1 VDIDLDTLKQEII
14 AYLDAST
21 FAVFRSY
28 PGGLEGMPL
37 ICWDC
42 ERFPDYRMFLEA
54 AQKLHVEL
62 ILLATREFEESEIE
76 EEVETLDSCD
86 LSRDERRDYDTRLAK
101 YKKYT
106 GQTCS
111 LELAF
116 DHNSRM
122 YVYEVHPD
130 WYDEF
135 VELSEEIAENLE
147 VAGSDDDEEESGGM
161 GGFYSNN

>member
-1 VDIDLDTLKQEII
+1 MDINLDTLKQEIL
-14 AYLDAST
+14 AYLDASP

-42 ERFPDYRMFLEA
+42 ERFPDYRMFLDA
-54 AQKLHVEL
+54 AEKLHVQL
-62 ILLATREFEESEIE
+62 ILVATREFELTEIDE
-76 EEVETLDSCD
+76 ETDELDALD
-86 LSRDERRDYDTRLAK
+86 LPRDERRAYDTKLAK
-101 YKKYT
+101 YKKYI

-135 VELSEEIAENLE
+135 VELSEEIAESVEL
-147 VAGSDDDEEESGGM
+147 GDSGDDEEEGGM

>member
-14 AYLDAST
+14 AFLDASS

-28 PGGLEGMPL
+28 PGGLEGMSL

-42 ERFPDYRMFLEA
+42 ERFPDYRMFLET
-54 AQKLHVEL
+54 AQKLNVQL
-62 ILLATREFEESEIE
+62 ILLATREFQDSEID
-76 EEVETLDSCD
+76 EEVEELDAFD
-86 LSRDERRDYDTRLAK
+86 LPRDERREFDSKLAK
-101 YKKYT
+101 YRKYT

-116 DHNSRM
+116 DFNARM

-135 VELSEEIAENLE
+135 VELSDEIGET
-147 VAGSDDDEEESGGM
+147 VDMGDPGEEEEGGM

>member
-1 VDIDLDTLKQEII
+1 M
-14 AYLDAST
+14 S
-21 FAVFRSY
+21 
-28 PGGLEGMPL
+28 L

-54 AQKLHVEL
+54 AEKLHVQL
-62 ILLATREFEESEIE
+62 ILVATREFEQSEID
-76 EEVETLDSCD
+76 EEVEELDSSD
-86 LSRDERRDYDTRLAK
+86 MPRDERRAFDTKLAK

-106 GQTCS
+106 SQTCS

-116 DHNSRM
+116 DHNARM
-122 YVYEVHPD
+122 YVYEIHPD

-135 VELSEEIAENLE
+135 VELSEEIAEA
-147 VAGSDDDEEESGGM
+147 VDMGDPGDEEEGGM

>member
-1 VDIDLDTLKQEII
+1 VDIDLDTLKQEIL
-14 AYLDAST
+14 AFLDASN

-28 PGGLEGMPL
+28 AGGLEGMPL

-42 ERFPDYRMFLEA
+42 ERFPDYRMFLET
-54 AQKLHVEL
+54 AQKMNVQL
-62 ILLATREFEESEIE
+62 ILLATREFEQSEID
-76 EEVETLDSCD
+76 EEVEELDAVD
-86 LSRDERRDYDTRLAK
+86 MPRDDRRALDAKLAK
-101 YKKYT
+101 YKKYA

-116 DHNSRM
+116 DYNSRM
-122 YVYEVHPD
+122 YVYEIHPD

-135 VELSEEIAENLE
+135 VELSDEISEAVEMDE
-147 VAGSDDDEEESGGM
+147 PDDEEDGGM